1 MVERFQDNHGL
12 PIVAVEM
19 TALALIVEQAVSVAK
34 VDFSGNAIHEDHP
47 SLDGRILG

>member
-1 MVERFQDNHGL
+1 M
-12 PIVAVEM
+12 AVKM
-19 TALALIVEQAVSVAK
+19 TALALIIEQTVAVAK